1 MPPRKPFKFS
11 PPNAAEIEA
20 EAERQARDAAAIA
33 AAALDPTLR
42 LPRSARPS
50 KTQMKKESH
59 ELQELGE
66 ALLELPKAKLDALDL
81 PEGLR
86 DALAELA
93 RTRSFEGR
101 RRQWQYVGKLMRGID
116 PAPLREAVAAQRIP
130 SARETLALHEAE
142 AWRDR
147 LIAGDDALTDWMA
160 AHPGTDAQALRS
172 LIRSAR
178 KDAQAA
184 AAAQAHDGAPERKG
198 RAYREIFQLVRQALA
213 EAARAETPDDDE
225 AGTLHDD

>member
-20 EAERQARDAAAIA
+20 EAERQARDAAQIA
-33 AAALDPTLR
+33 AVALNPELR

-59 ELQELGE
+59 DLQELGE
-66 ALLELPKAKLDALDL
+66 ALLELPRPKLDALDL

-86 DALAELA
+86 DALEEL
-93 RTRSFEGR
+93 RRIRNFEGR

-116 PAPLREAVAAQRIP
+116 PEPLREAVAAQRVP

-147 LIAGDDALTDWMA
+147 LIGSDDAMTAWMA
-160 AHPGTDAQALRS
+160 DHPDTDAQALRS

-178 KDAQAA
+178 KDVQAA
-184 AAAQAHDGAPERKG
+184 AAAQPHDGAPERKG
-198 RAYREIFQLVRQALA
+198 RSYREIFQLVREALA
-213 EAARAETPDDDE
+213 GAERAARDDE
-225 AGTLHDD
+225 DGRNAVHDD

>member
-11 PPNAAEIEA
+11 PPNLAEIEA
-20 EAERQARDAAAIA
+20 EAERQARDAAQIA
-33 AAALDPTLR
+33 AVALNPELR

-59 ELQELGE
+59 DLQELGE

-86 DALAELA
+86 DALDDLA
-93 RTRSFEGR
+93 RTRSFEGK

-116 PAPLREAVAAQRIP
+116 PAPLREAVAAMRIP

-147 LIAGDDALTDWMA
+147 LIGSDDAMTAWMA
-160 AHPGTDAQALRS
+160 EHPATDAQALRS

-198 RAYREIFQLVRQALA
+198 RAYREIFQLVREALA
-213 EAARAETPDDDE
+213 GAEGAARDDDD
-225 AGTLHDD
+225 GLRSTHDD